1 MNYKLNTDLT
11 ADIVSRLGRYA
22 VAKQEHMLC
31 FTLDSASRV
40 ITKHR
45 VFKGTLSSCPA
56 NPLEIFRA
64 AIEDSAS
71 RIVIA
76 HNHPYGEPAP
86 SPNDIEVTQRL
97 IACGRILGIPLID
110 HIVVAGNKHFSFSEN
125 RLMDI
130 YEGERIQEYLN

>member
-1 MNYKLNTDLT
+1 MIYKHNRNLT
-11 ADIVSRLGRYA
+11 ADIVSHLGRYA
-22 VAKQEHMLC
+22 TAKQEYMLC
-31 FTLDSASRV
+31 FTLDAASR
-40 ITKHR
+40 IINKHR

-71 RIVIA
+71 RIAIA
-76 HNHPYGEPAP
+76 HNHPYGEPTP

-97 IACGRILGIPLID
+97 ISCGRILGIPLID
-110 HIVVAGNKHFSFSEN
+110 HIVVAGGKHFSFSEN

-130 YEGERIQEYLN
+130 YIGERIQEYLD